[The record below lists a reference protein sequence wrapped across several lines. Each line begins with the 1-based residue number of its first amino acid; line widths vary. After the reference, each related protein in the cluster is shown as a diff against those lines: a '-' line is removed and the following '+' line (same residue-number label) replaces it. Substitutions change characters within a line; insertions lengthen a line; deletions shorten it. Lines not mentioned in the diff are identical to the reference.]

1 MQSTVALF
9 GQLIENIPPL
19 FPENLAY
26 QMKKDFR
33 GVQTGNFS
41 LKELEN
47 LMVKY
52 GYELWPWRQAFKEF
66 LSLTENQVGEQ
77 FFLAGLPENLQERYL
92 EYRELGLNFSDFHS
106 GRSANYFSDEE
117 RSMLSVAL
125 LEMHKNLRDFAVRE
139 VVGLKKERYL
149 KKVEEFRNILKQIK
163 NNLDNLKK
171 LADQES
177 DHLMLA
183 NEINVRVEAFEHG
196 LCLLAPEFSHE
207 DVGRA
212 HEFFIGRKQE
222 LNRLRGIHETIEI
235 DFYSSES

>member
-9 GQLIENIPPL
+9 SQLIENTPPL
-19 FPENLAY
+19 FPENLKY

-33 GVQTGNFS
+33 EIQTGNS
-41 LKELEN
+41 NLKELEN

-77 FFLAGLPENLQERYL
+77 FFLASLSENLQERYL
-92 EYRELGLNFSDFHS
+92 EYRELGLNFTDFHS
-106 GRSANYFSDEE
+106 GRSAGYFNDEE
-117 RSMLSVAL
+117 RSVLAVAL
-125 LEMHKNLRDFAVRE
+125 LEMHKNLRDFAIRE

-149 KKVEEFRNILKQIK
+149 KKVDEFRIILEQIK
-163 NNLDNLKK
+163 NNLDNLRR
-171 LADQES
+171 LANQES
-177 DHLMLA
+177 DHTMLA
-183 NEINVRVEAFEHG
+183 NEIYARVEAFEHG

-235 DFYSSES
+235 DFYSPEV